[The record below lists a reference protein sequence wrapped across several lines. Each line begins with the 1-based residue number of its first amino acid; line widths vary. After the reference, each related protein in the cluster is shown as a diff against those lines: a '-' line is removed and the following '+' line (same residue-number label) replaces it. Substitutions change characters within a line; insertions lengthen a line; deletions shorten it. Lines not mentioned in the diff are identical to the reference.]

1 MSPTLSKQE
10 IARQIKEI
18 RANINV
24 SKNAI
29 KSEFRSF
36 YKVSRAFAKATA
48 DYKKA
53 KAAYDKKPKA
63 KQERMLD
70 ATLDRFYKANDDY
83 KEVYKLIDSYYNS
96 IEQDY
101 NEICDLLDMRG
112 SERKMEKVSLEFER
126 YKDWLEKKLSDISQG
141 VPDLVEDEKE
151 EAPVE
156 EAPVEEAPAPV
167 AEPAPAPAA
176 PAPASNSITVSPVS
190 INPVILDV
198 SSIVENAVDNTM
210 AKFTLY
216 MDKKLREYFDNLV
229 LPEPPA
235 AATTVV
241 REVVKEVVAEPVAAP
256 APVEVN
262 TEEVA
267 ATVELQGEVLAK
279 EQELFEKLKAP
290 QCLKGTSKR
299 KAPLM

>member
-29 KSEFRSF
+29 KAEFRSF
-36 YKVSRAFAKATA
+36 YKVSRAFAKATE

-63 KQERMLD
+63 KQERRLD
-70 ATLDRFYKANDDY
+70 ETLDRFYKANDDY

-126 YKDWLEKKLSDISQG
+126 YKDWLEKKLSDISYG

-156 EAPVEEAPAPV
+156 EAPVEEAPATV

-198 SSIVENAVDNTM
+198 SSIVENAVD
-210 AKFTLY
+210 ARDYAF
-216 MDKKLREYFDNLV
+216 R
-229 LPEPPA
+229 A
-235 AATTVV
+235 
-241 REVVKEVVAEPVAAP
+241 
-256 APVEVN
+256 
-262 TEEVA
+262 
-267 ATVELQGEVLAK
+267 Q
-279 EQELFEKLKAP
+279 
-290 QCLKGTSKR
+290 
-299 KAPLM
+299 